1 MITGVLGCSNIISM
15 DLGSSGVV
23 ESSCKA
29 RHGVFGAVE
38 SVSPLSIVSCITG
51 DSNPKSNAALDSGP
65 PTSLR
70 GFLVQFMVCEC
81 RSCSSKESVMVLRD
95 LIQEKDAHSF
105 TKPVF
110 VYCCGSAS
118 SWHPVF
124 TKLVGNIVALS
135 GLKKKLV
142 YIGKE
147 ESKVMCVT
155 TGNSALHLS
164 RLSRK
169 WTPKV
174 KVVRKGNGEVGTY
187 RGIVRGVYM
196 QGMLVEL
203 DNEVCLMLTD
213 QLLTPPHSLRTGAL
227 VSRIILIIRSSS
239 FRLYYF
245 LKSFDLDFLF
255 LLLGFCEKCPFCES
269 KILLDKKNAYTW
281 CLL

>member
-1 MITGVLGCSNIISM
+1 
-15 DLGSSGVV
+15 
-23 ESSCKA
+23 
-29 RHGVFGAVE
+29 
-38 SVSPLSIVSCITG
+38 
-51 DSNPKSNAALDSGP
+51 
-65 PTSLR
+65 
-70 GFLVQFMVCEC
+70 
-81 RSCSSKESVMVLRD
+81 MVLRD

-169 WTPKV
+169 WTLKV

-203 DNEVCLMLTD
+203 DNEVWLMLTD

-239 FRLYYF
+239 FHLYYF

>member
-1 MITGVLGCSNIISM
+1 M

-38 SVSPLSIVSCITG
+38 SVSPLSIVSCRTG

-196 QGMLVEL
+196 QGMLVEKIRTTDL
-203 DNEVCLMLTD
+203 WIVSYSFTITEFVEMYAVSQMPLSMHQSRPGVFMEFCKHDSCGCGCEPYIDNLT
-213 QLLTPPHSLRTGAL
+213 L
-227 VSRIILIIRSSS
+227 VHQAVI
-239 FRLYYF
+239 
-245 LKSFDLDFLF
+245 
-255 LLLGFCEKCPFCES
+255 
-269 KILLDKKNAYTW
+269 
-281 CLL
+281 